1 MIVCSCNVIRR
12 KEIMAAVDHIR
23 AEHPNTLITPGLIYK
38 HLDAK
43 PNCGVCLC
51 HICELVHYAE
61 APSPP
66 RLADHVR
73 RPSGRSNTRS
83 AKRDASG

>member
-1 MIVCSCNVIRR
+1 
-12 KEIMAAVDHIR
+12 MAAVERIR
-23 AEHPNTLITPGLIYK
+23 EERPNTLITPGLIYK
-38 HLDAK
+38 HLDVK

-51 HICELVHYAE
+51 HICELVHHAE

-73 RPSGRSNTRS
+73 RPSGRTNSRP
-83 AKRDASG
+83 AKQESSG